1 MNKKEVIMFCPEYWW
16 DKRKGKML
24 RGKIDEI
31 EKWGGQGRVVAEISE
46 RLPYY
51 GYHVSVLARLAK
63 SKHSDHFGIYPNS
76 YYQLKNIAHY
86 RPVDGVDVY
95 GIPACS
101 NMGERVQPRSGTLYI
116 DNPPDCIVTWDHV
129 FTSINYIHDF
139 NKKLEEK
146 LKDLENTLIHGHDF
160 FGAQFIYNI
169 KTARKLPDSFC
180 VLSIHMSSDREEDE
194 IKRDERLQWE
204 LKGCKL
210 ADKVHVVS
218 KYQMEIIKNK
228 YHIRPKK
235 MFYIPNGVDLEKFR
249 PAKDEE
255 KTEDEEILKK
265 YGLNQKKYIAFW
277 GRMEPVKGISNLI
290 KGFDRIVKRN
300 PEYELVILS
309 IPSNWEYYHNEVLKI
324 YGGLSQEV
332 KSKVKIFTEKF
343 PEKELFTLLRNA

>member
-1 MNKKEVIMFCPEYWW
+1 
-16 DKRKGKML
+16 
-24 RGKIDEI
+24 
-31 EKWGGQGRVVAEISE
+31 
-46 RLPYY
+46 
-51 GYHVSVLARLAK
+51 
-63 SKHSDHFGIYPNS
+63 
-76 YYQLKNIAHY
+76 
-86 RPVDGVDVY
+86 
-95 GIPACS
+95 
-101 NMGERVQPRSGTLYI
+101 
-116 DNPPDCIVTWDHV
+116 
-129 FTSINYIHDF
+129 
-139 NKKLEEK
+139 
-146 LKDLENTLIHGHDF
+146 
-160 FGAQFIYNI
+160 
-169 KTARKLPDSFC
+169 
-180 VLSIHMSSDREEDE
+180 
-194 IKRDERLQWE
+194 
-204 LKGCKL
+204 
-210 ADKVHVVS
+210 
-218 KYQMEIIKNK
+218 MEIIKNK

-343 PEKELFTLLRNA
+343 PEKELLTLIRNASIGAFPSIKEAFGLVAVEAQACGLPVVVGNTGGLKENVIEKKTGVLVNGNNPDSIASGLEYVIANRKELAENTLPFSKKYDWNSITEKYVKELYNF